1 MRLDTAEAR
10 RRARD
15 ADHGIL
21 ATLHDE
27 RGVDAVPACFVLDG
41 EVVAIAIDE
50 LKPKAS
56 PDLQRLRNLARDPR
70 AALLVEGWDAADWS
84 RLWWVRLSLRR
95 SDEQPAVA
103 AACEALLRAKYPQYA
118 TARLTAVVTFRVTA
132 VRGWAASDPAQVD
145 SAL

>member
-10 RRARD
+10 RRATD

-21 ATLHDE
+21 ATLHPE

-50 LKPKAS
+50 VKPKAS
-56 PDLQRLRNLARDPR
+56 PDLQRVRNLQRDPR

-95 SDEQPAVA
+95 SDEQPPVGAR
-103 AACEALLRAKYPQYA
+103 CEALLRAKYPQYA
-118 TARLTAVVTFRVTA
+118 TAGLSAVVTFRVTA
-132 VRGWAASDPAQVD
+132 IRGWAASERQEVN
-145 SAL
+145 SAG